1 MLLALL
7 TVVSAAVSRL
17 GFKPWQ
23 FWCVDSMAAQGAPAV
38 TALSLCSAVAFAAV
52 AVQAARRRPGAGAQ
66 WFAATIGLLAAGAAG
81 TAVAYYSSGT
91 VSLATGVYPLI
102 VVVMPVVWARFAFE
116 YYGLFEFTSRRR
128 TVALIAPAVVAALA
142 GTWVGL
148 VEVGLFPTASETLV
162 LSVYSSYV
170 AMHFYSATVLLVAVG
185 LLVRTSLRR
194 DHLCLSLGGGLAVIV
209 LAPWVGNFIHGALR
223 VTDATV
229 PGVADEMVRAGAI
242 AVGAVAAVAA
252 VSRYR
257 LFEGLPAAGTIGP
270 ETVLEEMDDLVIVT
284 DRAGRVVRLNERA
297 RQSFA
302 GDEAPVDRTIDDVL
316 GTSVDALADRD
327 GVRLDTATG
336 PRQFDPSVSE
346 LTNEQGHCIGH
357 TLVLRDVTE
366 RSTRRQRLSVL
377 NRVLRHNLRNETAT
391 IVTRAE
397 VIAEQADD
405 DTAEIADEVVD
416 TALSI
421 AETGDKARRI
431 ERMMAVPVTPDPR
444 TDVSTVV
451 RDVVETIREDADC
464 TVSWSAPD
472 TVVARADH
480 RILHPVLEDLVENAV
495 EHGSTSPDSQAP
507 EDAVEHNDSAD
518 PTVGVSVTV
527 DPEAARPVEIA
538 VADDGPGI
546 PEAERSPVVDGD
558 EAPLEHG
565 SGLGLWG
572 VKWGV
577 TRMGGS
583 LTFEDNDPRGTTV
596 RVRIPTPADAD
607 DGAAVDDAATE
618 TEVPPR
624 TPPAVPPGTIR
635 DLDASTDG
643 SS

>member
-1 MLLALL
+1 M
-7 TVVSAAVSRL
+7 AV
-17 GFKPWQ
+17 
-23 FWCVDSMAAQGAPAV
+23 QGVPAV
-38 TALSLCSAVAFAAV
+38 TALSVCSAVAFAAV
-52 AVQAARRRPGAGAQ
+52 AVWVTRRRPGAGAR
-66 WFAATIGLLAAGAAG
+66 WFAATIGLLAVGAAG
-81 TAVAYYSSGT
+81 SGVAYHLTGT
-91 VSLATGVYPLI
+91 VSLATGIYPLI

-148 VEVGLFPTASETLV
+148 VEVGLFPTVSETFV
-162 LSVYSSYV
+162 LGVYSGYV

-185 LLVRTSLRR
+185 LLVRTGLRR
-194 DHLCLSLGGGLAVIV
+194 DHLGLSLGAALALIV
-209 LAPWVGNFIHGALR
+209 VAPWVGNFIHGALR
-223 VTDATV
+223 VTDTSL
-229 PGVADEMVRAGAI
+229 PGVADEVVRAGAI
-242 AVGAVAAVAA
+242 SIGAVAAVAA

-257 LFEGLPAAGTIGP
+257 LFQGLPAAGTIGP

-284 DRAGRVVRLNERA
+284 DSAGRVVRLNERA
-297 RQSFA
+297 RLAFA
-302 GDEAPVDRTIDDVL
+302 ADGEPADRLVEDVL
-316 GTSVDALADRD
+316 GTSIGALADRD

-336 PRQFDPSVSE
+336 PRQYDPSVSE
-346 LTNEQGHCIGH
+346 LTNEQGRCIGH

-366 RSTRRQRLSVL
+366 RYTRRQRLSVL

-397 VIAEQADD
+397 MIAEQVDADAAALADD
-405 DTAEIADEVVD
+405 VVD

-444 TDVSTVV
+444 TDVTSVV
-451 RDVVETIREDADC
+451 RDVVETVREDTDC
-464 TVSWSAPD
+464 AVSWSAPD

-480 RILHPVLEDLVENAV
+480 RVLHPVLEDLVENAV
-495 EHGSTSPDSQAP
+495 EH
-507 EDAVEHNDSAD
+507 NDSAD
-518 PTVGVSVTV
+518 PTVDVTVTV
-527 DPEAARPVEIA
+527 DPEAARPVQIT

-546 PEAERSPVVDGD
+546 PESERSPVVAGD

-583 LTFEDNDPRGTTV
+583 LSFEENEPRGTVV
-596 RVRIPTPADAD
+596 RVALPTPADGAD
-607 DGAAVDDAATE
+607 AAVVDEAVAR

-635 DLDASTDG
+635 ELDASNDR

>member
-1 MLLALL
+1 MA
-7 TVVSAAVSRL
+7 VQSVSV
-17 GFKPWQ
+17 
-23 FWCVDSMAAQGAPAV
+23 V
-38 TALSLCSAVAFAAV
+38 TALSVCSAVAFAAV
-52 AVQAARRRPGAGAQ
+52 AVWVTRRRPGAGAQ
-66 WFAATIGLLAAGAAG
+66 WFAATIGLLAVGAVG
-81 TAVAYYSSGT
+81 SGVAYYLTGT
-91 VSLATGVYPLI
+91 VSLATGIYPLI

-148 VEVGLFPTASETLV
+148 VEAGFFPTVSETLAI
-162 LSVYSSYV
+162 SVYSGYV

-185 LLVRTSLRR
+185 LLVRTGLRR
-194 DHLCLSLGGGLAVIV
+194 DHLGLSLGAALALIV
-209 LAPWVGNFIHGALR
+209 VAPWVGNFIHGALR
-223 VTDATV
+223 VTDTAV

-252 VSRYR
+252 VARYR

-284 DRAGRVVRLNERA
+284 DSAGRVVRLNERA
-297 RQSFA
+297 RQAFA
-302 GDEAPVDRTIDDVL
+302 DEGDPVGRTADDVL
-316 GTSVDALADRD
+316 GTSVAVLTDRD

-336 PRQFDPSVSE
+336 PRQYDPSVSE

-366 RSTRRQRLSVL
+366 RYTRRQRLSVL

-397 VIAEQADD
+397 VIAEQVDD
-405 DTAEIADEVVD
+405 DAAEIADEVVD

-444 TDVSTVV
+444 SDVASVV
-451 RDVVETIREDADC
+451 CDVVDTIREEMDC
-464 TVSWSAPD
+464 DISWSAPD
-472 TVVARADH
+472 GVVARADH
-480 RILHPVLEDLVENAV
+480 RVLYPVLEDLVENAV
-495 EHGSTSPDSQAP
+495 EH
-507 EDAVEHNDSAD
+507 NDRAE
-518 PTVGVSVTV
+518 PTVDVSVTV
-527 DPEAARPVEIA
+527 DPEADLPVEIT
-538 VADDGPGI
+538 VTDDGPGI
-546 PEAERSPVVDGD
+546 PESERSPVVAGD

-583 LTFEDNDPRGTTV
+583 LSFEDNDPRGTIV

-607 DGAAVDDAATE
+607 DAAAVDDAAAAA
-618 TEVPPR
+618 EVPPR
-624 TPPAVPPGTIR
+624 TPPAVPPGVIR
-635 DLDASTDG
+635 DLDTATDG

>member
-1 MLLALL
+1 
-7 TVVSAAVSRL
+7 
-17 GFKPWQ
+17 
-23 FWCVDSMAAQGAPAV
+23 MAAQGVPAV

-52 AVQAARRRPGAGAQ
+52 AIRAARRRPGAGAQ
-66 WFAATIGLLAAGAAG
+66 WFAATIGLLAVGAAG
-81 TAVAYYSSGT
+81 TAVAYYSAGT
-91 VSLATGVYPLI
+91 VDLATGIYPLI

-148 VEVGLFPTASETLV
+148 VEVGLFPTVSETLV
-162 LSVYSSYV
+162 LSVYSGYV

-194 DHLCLSLGGGLAVIV
+194 DHLGLSLGGALAVIV
-209 LAPWVGNFIHGALR
+209 LGPWVGNFIHGAFR
-223 VTDATV
+223 VTDTTV
-229 PGVADEMVRAGAI
+229 PGVADEMIRVGAI

-270 ETVLEEMDDLVIVT
+270 ETVLEEMDDLVVVT

-297 RQSFA
+297 RRAFA
-302 GDEAPVDRTIDDVL
+302 DDGAPVDRTIDDVL

-327 GVRLDTATG
+327 GVRLDTTTG

-357 TLVLRDVTE
+357 ALVFRDVTE
-366 RSTRRQRLSVL
+366 RYTRRQRLSVL

-397 VIAEQADD
+397 VIAEQVDD
-405 DTAEIADEVVD
+405 DTAGLADEVVD

-444 TDVSTVV
+444 TDVASVV
-451 RDVVETIREDADC
+451 RDVVDTIREETGCA
-464 TVSWSAPD
+464 VSWSAPEG
-472 TVVARADH
+472 VVARADH
-480 RILHPVLEDLVENAV
+480 RVLHPVLEDLVENAV
-495 EHGSTSPDSQAP
+495 EHN
-507 EDAVEHNDSAD
+507 DAVD
-518 PTVGVSVTV
+518 PTVDVSVTV
-527 DPEAARPVEIA
+527 DPEADLPVEIT
-538 VADDGPGI
+538 VTDDGPGI
-546 PEAERSPVVDGD
+546 PESERSPVVDGA

-583 LTFEDNDPRGTTV
+583 LTFEDNDPRGTIV
-596 RVRIPTPADAD
+596 RVRVPTPADAD
-607 DGAAVDDAATE
+607 DAAAVDEAVAQ

>member
-1 MLLALL
+1 M
-7 TVVSAAVSRL
+7 AVQS
-17 GFKPWQ
+17 
-23 FWCVDSMAAQGAPAV
+23 VPAV
-38 TALSLCSAVAFAAV
+38 TALSVSSAVAFAAV
-52 AVQAARRRPGAGAQ
+52 AVWVTRRRPGAGAQ
-66 WFAATIGLLAAGAAG
+66 WFAATLGLLAVGAVG
-81 TAVAYYSSGT
+81 SGVAYYLVGT
-91 VSLATGVYPLI
+91 VSLATGIYPLI

-128 TVALIAPAVVAALA
+128 TVALISPAVVAALA

-148 VEVGLFPTASETLV
+148 VEAGFFQTVSETFA
-162 LSVYSSYV
+162 LSVYSGYV

-185 LLVRTSLRR
+185 LLVRTGLRR
-194 DHLCLSLGGGLAVIV
+194 DHLGPSLGAALALIV
-209 LAPWVGNFIHGALR
+209 VAPWVGNFIHGALR
-223 VTDATV
+223 VTDTSV

-242 AVGAVAAVAA
+242 AIGAVAAVAA
-252 VSRYR
+252 VARYR

-284 DRAGRVVRLNERA
+284 DSTGRVVRLNERA
-297 RQSFA
+297 RQTFA
-302 GDEAPVDRTIDDVL
+302 DDGEPVGRTADDVL

-366 RSTRRQRLSVL
+366 RYTRRQRLSVL

-397 VIAEQADD
+397 VIAERVDD
-405 DTAEIADEVVD
+405 DVAEIADEVVD

-444 TDVSTVV
+444 TDVTRIVQDAV
-451 RDVVETIREDADC
+451 DTIREETGCDI
-464 TVSWSAPD
+464 SRSAPD

-480 RILHPVLEDLVENAV
+480 RVLHPVIEDLVENAV
-495 EHGSTSPDSQAP
+495 EHGSTGPRSQAP
-507 EDAVEHNDSAD
+507 DDAVEHDESAD
-518 PTVGVSVTV
+518 PTVDVSVTV
-527 DPEAARPVEIA
+527 DPEADLPVEIT
-538 VADDGPGI
+538 VTDEGPGI
-546 PEAERSPVVDGD
+546 PESERSPVVAGD

-583 LTFEDNDPRGTTV
+583 LSFEDNEPHGTIV
-596 RVRIPTPADAD
+596 RVRIPTPADTD
-607 DGAAVDDAATE
+607 DAAAVDEAAAA

-635 DLDASTDG
+635 DLDTSTDG
-643 SS
+643 SP

>member
-1 MLLALL
+1 
-7 TVVSAAVSRL
+7 
-17 GFKPWQ
+17 
-23 FWCVDSMAAQGAPAV
+23 
-38 TALSLCSAVAFAAV
+38 
-52 AVQAARRRPGAGAQ
+52 
-66 WFAATIGLLAAGAAG
+66 
-81 TAVAYYSSGT
+81 
-91 VSLATGVYPLI
+91 
-102 VVVMPVVWARFAFE
+102 
-116 YYGLFEFTSRRR
+116 
-128 TVALIAPAVVAALA
+128 
-142 GTWVGL
+142 
-148 VEVGLFPTASETLV
+148 
-162 LSVYSSYV
+162 
-170 AMHFYSATVLLVAVG
+170 MHFYSATVLLVAVG

-242 AVGAVAAVAA
+242 AIGAVAAVAA
-252 VSRYR
+252 VARYR

-284 DRAGRVVRLNERA
+284 DSTGRVVRLNERA
-297 RQSFA
+297 RQTFA
-302 GDEAPVDRTIDDVL
+302 DDGEPVGRTADDVL

-366 RSTRRQRLSVL
+366 RYTRRQRLSVL

-397 VIAEQADD
+397 VIAERVDD
-405 DTAEIADEVVD
+405 DVAEIADEVVD

-444 TDVSTVV
+444 TDVSSVV
-451 RDVVETIREDADC
+451 RDVVDTIREETGCA
-464 TVSWSAPD
+464 VSWSAPEGA
-472 TVVARADH
+472 VARADH
-480 RILHPVLEDLVENAV
+480 RVLHPVLEDLVENAV
-495 EHGSTSPDSQAP
+495 EH
-507 EDAVEHNDSAD
+507 NDTAD
-518 PTVGVSVTV
+518 PNVDVSVTV
-527 DPEAARPVEIA
+527 DPEADRPVE
-538 VADDGPGI
+538 VTVTDDGPGI
-546 PEAERSPVVDGD
+546 PESERSPVVAGD
-558 EAPLEHG
+558 EAPLKHG

-583 LTFEDNDPRGTTV
+583 LTFEENEPRGTV
-596 RVRIPTPADAD
+596 VHVRIPAPADAD
-607 DGAAVDDAATE
+607 AAATADE
-618 TEVPPR
+618 TATQTAVPPR
-624 TPPAVPPGTIR
+624 RPPAVSPEVIR
-635 DLDASTDG
+635 ELDTSTDR